1 MASIFLYRRS
11 ATRNFCCRVEINN
24 LENLSIGMSQPVS
37 AMPLPMEDA
46 DENILVKMEGNTET
60 TNISWMIPDQGSSV
74 LKSKAGGLTASEAEE
89 DALYEWTGGSSGDPH
104 DWDNTSPASGTTSN
118 HTVHYLLNSFQGKD
132 ITDEYWLMIPDDL
145 KAREGWIPSFTFSIS
160 GDSPVVWQGNL
171 QFITGNVISAYDMD
185 GASAPRNPAAHRVNS
200 GGDADGEGGYSA
212 PDTDIRIRWQA
223 PSDSSSTITA
233 YKLYRKD
240 GSSKFSLHANIVPA
254 ASLGAVSGNNDYY
267 EYKDQLNTIAGDTY
281 WYFIKAFSTPAGS
294 SGVEGMKSDEVTA
307 VAPATH

>member
-11 ATRNFCCRVEINN
+11 ATRNFSCRMEINN
-24 LENLSIGMSQPVS
+24 LENLSIGMNQPVS

-60 TNISWMIPDQGSSV
+60 TNITWMIPDGSSV
-74 LKSKAGGLTASEAEE
+74 LKEKSGGLTATEAED
-89 DALYEWTGGSSGDPH
+89 DAIHEWTGGSSGSAH
-104 DWDNTSPASGTTSN
+104 DWATSSITHFPASGATSN

-145 KAREGWIPSFTFSIS
+145 KAREGWVPSFTFSIS

-200 GGDADGEGGYSA
+200 GGDASGEGGYSA
-212 PDTDIRIRWQA
+212 PDTKIRIRWQA
-223 PSDSSSTITA
+223 PSDSSNTITA

-240 GSSKFSLHANIVPA
+240 GSSKFNSHASVVPA
-254 ASLGAVSGNNDYY
+254 AALGDVSGNNDYY
-267 EYKDQLNTIAGDTY
+267 EFEDTGTSGDTY
-281 WYFIKAFSTPAGS
+281 WYYIKAFSTPAGT
-294 SGVEGMKSDEVTA
+294 SGIEGMKSDEVTA
-307 VAPATH
+307 VAP